1 MMSQNRSALVLLIL
15 RQLFVFVCVIGFMYQ
30 IIHITDQYGRYT
42 TVSRFGRRVPD
53 LMPPPNV
60 AVCLRYVDVLNYS
73 LVQTSKSAKEQLP
86 TISDI
91 MAYSPDPEQMVTGC
105 RYRKPKSELYY
116 KAIGSECLK
125 IFTITKFYLEE
136 FICYKIEQVD
146 QELLSF
152 EGISQSLSHP
162 GVIYDILFNRSIM
175 KTERMKVIVFYGIYP
190 IFSKRLANTFDVMF
204 KDNSTNMYYNTFIA
218 SFSFFDVLLLP
229 PPYDTGCNSS
239 LDEGLDECYLK
250 CMDVA
255 LKPLNRTPFSILT
268 WKPAPKIHF
277 QVEDFRHSDRMS
289 LFDLKDKECRA
300 PCSNNYCYLNYSVT
314 EIELER
320 GNASEMRIQTVIA
333 TQPTVIIETDPKLNF
348 LEYLIYATSCL
359 GIWFGLAVTD
369 FDVFEDDFEQLMQN
383 FPRLRSMLFGQQK
396 CHDEWRLYRL
406 DQSLKWRQQISNRHF
421 QRPHY
426 D

>member
-1 MMSQNRSALVLLIL
+1 MV
-15 RQLFVFVCVIGFMYQ
+15 
-30 IIHITDQYGRYT
+30 HISDQYGRYT
-42 TVSRFGRRVPD
+42 TVSRFSRRVPD
-53 LMPPPNV
+53 LMPPPNI
-60 AVCLRYVDVLNYS
+60 AICLRYVDVLNYS
-73 LVQTSKSAKEQLP
+73 LIPTSNSEEGEQLP
-86 TISDI
+86 TITDI
-91 MAYSPDPEQMVTGC
+91 MTYSPNPEQMVTGC
-105 RYRKPKSELYY
+105 QYRKPKSEVYY
-116 KAIGSECLK
+116 KATGPECLK
-125 IFTITKFYLEE
+125 IFMITKFYLEE

-152 EGISQSLSHP
+152 EGISQSLSEP
-162 GVIYDILFNRSIM
+162 GVIYDIIFDRTIM
-175 KTERMKVIVFYGIYP
+175 KSSRMKIIVFYGIYP
-190 IFSKRLANTFDVMF
+190 IFSKRLSNTFDVMLRE
-204 KDNSTNMYYNTFIA
+204 NSTSLYHNTFLA

-277 QVEDFRHSDRMS
+277 QIDDFKYPDRMS
-289 LFDLKDKECRA
+289 LFDVKDKDCRA

-320 GNASEMRIQTVIA
+320 GNASELRVQAVIA
-333 TQPTVIIETDPKLNF
+333 TQPTVIIQTDAKLNF

-359 GIWFGLAVTD
+359 GIWFGLAMTD
-369 FDVFEDDFEQLMQN
+369 FDIFEDGFEKLMQH
-383 FPRLRSMLFGQQK
+383 FPKLRTKLFGSQK
-396 CHDEWRLYRL
+396 RHGDWRLVRP
-406 DQSLKWRQQISNRHF
+406 DQSLKWRQQSNRHF